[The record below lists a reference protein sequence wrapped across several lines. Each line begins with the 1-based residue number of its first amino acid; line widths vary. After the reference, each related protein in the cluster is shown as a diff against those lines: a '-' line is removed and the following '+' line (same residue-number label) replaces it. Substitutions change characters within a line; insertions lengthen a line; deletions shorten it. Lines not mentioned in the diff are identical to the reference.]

1 MRSHRP
7 RLWAPRGEAYV
18 NNMNETIFN
27 FFYSFAHKSYALDF
41 CIHFFA
47 EWYGLII
54 LFVLF
59 IYLFKH
65 RDNPKKGVRDLFVV
79 GTTAVSAW
87 FIAHFFKD
95 VFHTLRP
102 FDAVASIKPLVIES
116 GYAFPSG
123 HATFF
128 MALASSLWFYHKRLA
143 VFFGISAVLIG
154 VARIS
159 AGIHWPIDIL
169 AGLFLGYAIGTTLHD
184 LISSMTSKVYPTSK
198 PPIAK

>member
-1 MRSHRP
+1 
-7 RLWAPRGEAYV
+7 
-18 NNMNETIFN
+18 MNETVFAY
-27 FFYSFAHKSYALDF
+27 FYSFAHTSKVLDF
-41 CIHFFA
+41 TIAFVA
-47 EWYGLII
+47 EWYGLVI
-54 LFVLF
+54 LTALF

-65 RDNPKKGVRDLFVV
+65 RDNLRKGVTDLVV
-79 GTTAVSAW
+79 VSVTAVSAW

-95 VFHTLRP
+95 FFHTFRP
-102 FDAVASIKPLVIES
+102 FDVSPAVVPLVSET

-154 VARIS
+154 IARIS

-169 AGLFLGYAIGTTLHD
+169 GGLFLGYAIGTTLHK
-184 LISSMTSKVYPTSK
+184 LIVSMTDRISPSQQ
-198 PPIAK
+198 

>member
-1 MRSHRP
+1 
-7 RLWAPRGEAYV
+7 
-18 NNMNETIFN
+18 MNETIFN
-27 FFYSFAHKSYALDF
+27 YLYSFAHRNAWLDF
-41 CIHFFA
+41 VISFTA
-47 EWYGLII
+47 EWYGLVI
-54 LFVLF
+54 LGALF

-65 RDNPKKGVRDLFVV
+65 KDNLKKGVTDLVV
-79 GTTAVSAW
+79 VSVTAVSAW

-102 FDAVASIKPLVIES
+102 FDAMSSVKPLITES

-154 VARIS
+154 LARVS
-159 AGIHWPIDIL
+159 AGIHWPVDIL
-169 AGLFLGYAIGTTLHD
+169 GGLFLGYAIGITLYK
-184 LISSMTSKVYPTSK
+184 LITSMTDRIVDPQ
-198 PPIAK
+198 